1 MTTNKSGTSELF
13 NECALFNSEGTSM
26 NPLDNNM
33 RDTNLLKA
41 DEFTLDASIS
51 AELDS
56 SFDQSYNELFKE
68 QDDQKPLQGQSAT
81 GRSNIGLD
89 QGNTIL
95 ICSAEAAI
103 CTGTHEVD
111 ANLAKLLKV

>member
-1 MTTNKSGTSELF
+1 MTTNMSGTSKLF

-26 NPLDNNM
+26 NPLNNNM

-41 DEFTLDASIS
+41 NEFTLDASIS

-68 QDDQKPLQGQSAT
+68 QDDQKS
-81 GRSNIGLD
+81 
-89 QGNTIL
+89 
-95 ICSAEAAI
+95 
-103 CTGTHEVD
+103 
-111 ANLAKLLKV
+111 LAGAVSDWQEQHRVGPREHNPNMFCGS